1 MNVAGLLTSA
11 GVNTV
16 VCLGLFSLYSVLRKQ
31 PTFVNVYFGQKLAR
45 AKSKRRD
52 PFWLGRLVPSA
63 SWVVKA
69 WEATEDELYAS
80 GGLDAVVFLRTVL
93 FR

>member
-1 MNVAGLLTSA
+1 MNVSGLLTSA
-11 GVNTV
+11 GVNTI

-31 PTFVNVYFGQKLAR
+31 PSFVSVYFGQKLAR
-45 AKSKRRD
+45 AQSKRHD

-69 WEATEDELYAS
+69 WEATEEELYAT
-80 GGLDAVVFLRTVL
+80 GGLDAVVFLRAVL